1 MLIYFHEIGPILGSL
16 IAVSSTSSSRC
27 LNMRWRIRDRMVM
40 TRMSQPRM
48 RESALNSSR
57 GGRQEPID
65 ALGADTPVRLRWTE
79 ADMEFKGDAVMLM
92 IMLVCPY
99 YNPEFTIARPSF
111 ITLLM

>member
-1 MLIYFHEIGPILGSL
+1 
-16 IAVSSTSSSRC
+16 
-27 LNMRWRIRDRMVM
+27 M
-40 TRMSQPRM
+40 TRMTQPRT

-57 GGRQEPID
+57 GGRQEPTD

-99 YNPEFTIARPSF
+99 YNPEFSIARPSLYSAADV
-111 ITLLM
+111 IIIIMQIHPLSLPLTRSDHAT